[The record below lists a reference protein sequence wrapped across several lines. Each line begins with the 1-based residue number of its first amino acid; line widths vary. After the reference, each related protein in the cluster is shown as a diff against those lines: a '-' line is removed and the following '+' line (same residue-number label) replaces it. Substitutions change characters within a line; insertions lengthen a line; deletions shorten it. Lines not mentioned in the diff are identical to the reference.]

1 VLSDTFIQTVEML
14 RDPSHVRDYSVREW
28 TDMLKAAGF
37 TPQDPLRWRIHID
50 YGSWIARMQTP
61 PVLAAAI
68 RALMDQAP
76 ETVRTHFAL
85 EADGSFLLDTASVVA
100 TKR

>member
-1 VLSDTFIQTVEML
+1 ML

-28 TDMLKAAGF
+28 SVMLKAAGF
-37 TPQDPLRWRIHID
+37 APELPLRRRVHID
-50 YGSWIARMQTP
+50 YASWIARMQTP
-61 PVLAAAI
+61 KVQAEAI
-68 RALMDQAP
+68 RALMAQAP

-85 EADGSFLLDTASVVA
+85 EADGSFMLDTSSVVA